1 MPSNQ
6 GQQMTP
12 QDFIDKWRNV
22 DLKERTASH
31 SHFLD
36 LGSLLEVPA
45 PVTAAKMTCLLRHVL
60 ALLP

>member
-1 MPSNQ
+1 
-6 GQQMTP
+6 MTP

-36 LGSLLEVPA
+36 LCRLLEIPA
-45 PVTAAKMTCLLRHVL
+45 PVIADKMTCLRRHVL